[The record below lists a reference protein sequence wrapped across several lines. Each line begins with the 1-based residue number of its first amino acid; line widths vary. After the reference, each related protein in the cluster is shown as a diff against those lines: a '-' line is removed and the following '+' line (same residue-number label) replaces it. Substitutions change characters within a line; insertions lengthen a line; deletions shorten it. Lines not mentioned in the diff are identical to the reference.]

1 MSIAAATSHSADL
14 PTIQLIL
21 NGLPH
26 PTYWKQVDGKFA
38 GCNQAFAEAIGCHSI
53 AEVIGQVEAN
63 LPVPVGFDFLGDR
76 DQSVLHHNRPE
87 HYKVQI
93 WSGDR
98 QIWLSIHKAP
108 LQLTP
113 SEPPIGIICTIEEI
127 TQQPVK
133 TLQQA
138 GEQFEQL
145 AANLPGAI
153 YQFLLRSDN
162 SAAFPYISPGC
173 QEIFGLKQQQVMED
187 ANSVIQMIHPE
198 DQPRFLQSLADSAAT
213 LSPWVWEGRFL
224 TQSGRT
230 KWIQAASRPQRCP
243 DGSTLWAGQML
254 DVTATKRME
263 AQLQEREQFLRS
275 IYDGVEVGICVV
287 DVTETGD
294 FRFTG
299 LNPYSERT
307 CNISNEWLQGKTPE
321 ELLGSDIGGVMR
333 QNYQRCLTTGTSFSY
348 EECLD
353 VEGQP
358 VWGLTTLTPLR
369 DETGRI
375 YRLVVTTLNI
385 TAQKQAEQK
394 LQQLNEDLEARVQE
408 RTAALAEAITCLK
421 TEILERR
428 QAEQKL
434 RLSEQQL
441 REQAERERLLNRLTR
456 KINSSLDFDIILST
470 TLRELRQV
478 LQVNHCIFAWYRSE
492 AAIPHWEVTV
502 EAHDPDRNPIK
513 GCYPTTA
520 IGTLAEE
527 LIHQHIVKIN
537 DVSVEADSGWRSL
550 AQSFGW
556 QAILVVPFQ
565 MPSGAIGVIGAIQYT
580 DTRFWSDGETT
591 LMQVVMEQLAIA
603 LNQAELYNQARAKAQ
618 ELEATLRELQQ
629 TQTQMLQSEKMSS
642 LGQLVAGVAH
652 EINNPV
658 NFIYGNLNYASDYTN
673 DLLRLI
679 QIYQQYYPQPHP
691 AVQAEMAAIDL
702 DFLLADL
709 PKLLSSMRTGA
720 ERIQKIVL
728 SLRNFSRMDEAEQKA
743 VDIHEGIESTLM
755 ILQNRIKAGV
765 NNKPVNIVK
774 NFGHLPP
781 VDCYPGQLNQVFMN
795 ILSNALDALEESE
808 ITEPEIR
815 IETSHWDTN
824 HIRIQ
829 ISDNGPGITAAQQG
843 RLFDPFFTTKP
854 IGKGTGLGL
863 SISYQ
868 IIVEKHGGSLECI
881 SAPGQGT
888 TFVIEIPIQI
898 REKPSFEV

>member
-1 MSIAAATSHSADL
+1 MSIAAATSHSANL
-14 PTIQLIL
+14 PTVQLIL

-26 PTYWKQVDGKFA
+26 PTYWKQVDGTFA
-38 GCNQAFAEAIGCHSI
+38 GCNQAFAEAIGCRSV

-63 LPVPVGFDFLGDR
+63 LPLPAGFDFLGER
-76 DQSVLHHNRPE
+76 DQFVMRHNKPE
-87 HYKVQI
+87 HHKVQI
-93 WSGDR
+93 WLGDR
-98 QIWLSIHKAP
+98 QIWLSIHKTP
-108 LQLTP
+108 LQPTP
-113 SEPPIGIICTIEEI
+113 SDPPIGMLCTIEEI
-127 TQQPVK
+127 QPQPAK

-138 GEQFEQL
+138 EEQFEQI

-153 YQFLLRSDN
+153 YQFLLRPDN
-162 SAAFPYISPGC
+162 STAFPYISPGC
-173 QEIFGLKQQQVMED
+173 LEIFGLQQQQIIED
-187 ANSVIQMIHPE
+187 AGPIIQMVHPD
-198 DQPRFLQSLADSAAT
+198 DQPRFLQALADSAAN
-213 LSPWVWEGRFL
+213 LSLWAWEGRFL
-224 TQSGRT
+224 TQSGEM
-230 KWIQAASRPQRCP
+230 KWIRAASRPQRCS
-243 DGSTLWAGQML
+243 DGSILWAGQML
-254 DVTATKRME
+254 DVTATKHME
-263 AQLQEREQFLRS
+263 AQLKEREQFLRS

-294 FRFTG
+294 FRFAG
-299 LNPYSERT
+299 LNPYSEHI

-321 ELLGSDIGGVMR
+321 EALGSEMGGAIR
-333 QNYQRCLTTGTSFSY
+333 QNYQRCLATGTSLSY

-353 VEGQP
+353 VGGQP

-385 TAQKQAEQK
+385 TAQKQAEQE

-408 RTAALAEAITCLK
+408 RTAALAEAITRLE
-421 TEILERR
+421 TEILERQ

-441 REQAERERLLNRLTR
+441 REQAERERLLNRLAR

-470 TLRELRQV
+470 TLQELRQV

-492 AAIPHWEVTV
+492 ATTPHWEVTV
-502 EAHDPDRNPIK
+502 EAREPDGDPIK
-513 GCYPTTA
+513 GCYPITT

-527 LIHQHIVKIN
+527 LINQQIVKIN
-537 DVSVEADSGWRSL
+537 NVSTEADSGWRSL

-556 QAILVVPFQ
+556 QAVLVVPLQ
-565 MPSGAIGVIGAIQYT
+565 MPSGTIGVIGAIQYT
-580 DTRFWSDGETT
+580 DTRFWSDSETT

-679 QIYQQYYPQPHP
+679 QTYQQYYPEPHP
-691 AVQAEMAAIDL
+691 DVQAEMAAIDF
-702 DFLLADL
+702 DFLLDDL
-709 PKLLSSMRTGA
+709 PKLLASMRTGA

-743 VDIHEGIESTLM
+743 VDVHEGIESTLM

-765 NNKPVNIVK
+765 NNKPVNVIK

-781 VDCYPGQLNQVFMN
+781 IDCYPGQVNQVFMN
-795 ILSNALDALEESE
+795 ILSNALDALEEAE
-808 ITEPEIR
+808 IAEPEIQ
-815 IETSHWDTN
+815 IETSHWDAD

-829 ISDNGPGITAAQQG
+829 ISDNGPGIAKAQQG

-854 IGKGTGLGL
+854 VGKGTGLGL

-881 SAPGQGT
+881 SELGQGT

-898 REKPSFEV
+898 RET